1 VTYQHQNPYQQY
13 QPPASPPGY
22 ELPPQGY
29 YQPQNFGSPTASPA
43 GPPVIRPRRKPRVF
57 LWVFVAVQALF
68 MIWLAVGLAAK
79 TGPSVAAQVARQCSH
94 GGWQGLFSSQADCT
108 RHYAVALHDATNA
121 GKGLGAA
128 LIVII
133 WIVIDF
139 FLALSYGIY
148 RLASRPR

>member
-1 VTYQHQNPYQQY
+1 MTYQQQNPYPQQY
-13 QPPASPPGY
+13 QPPAPPPGY
-22 ELPPQGY
+22 ELPPQPGY
-29 YQPQNFGSPTASPA
+29 YQPGNY
-43 GPPVIRPRRKPRVF
+43 GPPAAPPRRKRRVF
-57 LWVFVAVQALF
+57 LGVFVAVQALF

-79 TGPSVAAQVARQCSH
+79 GGGPSVAAQVARQCSH

-108 RHYAVALHDATNA
+108 KHYAVALHDATSA

-128 LIVII
+128 LIVLI

>member
-1 VTYQHQNPYQQY
+1 VTNQQQNPYPQQY
-13 QPPASPPGY
+13 QPPAPPPPGY
-22 ELPPQGY
+22 ELPPPPGY
-29 YQPQNFGSPTASPA
+29 YQPGTY
-43 GPPVIRPRRKPRVF
+43 GPPATPPRRKRRVF
-57 LWVFVAVQALF
+57 LGVFVAVQALF

-79 TGPSVAAQVARQCSH
+79 GGGPSVAAQVARQCSH
-94 GGWQGLFSSQADCT
+94 GRWQGLFSSQADCT

-128 LIVII
+128 LIVLI